1 MKTLICDCNGT
12 MKLDGPALAAAL
24 DKVPGADADGLATV
38 HTLLCRREAPAF
50 QKAAKATGAGEDL
63 LVACTQEQR
72 LFLELNE
79 QTEGAPSIQERP
91 IRFVNLRETAGW
103 SRSSATGEPAAAAAV
118 LPKMAALIAAAQ
130 RPDPE
135 PVPVVTYKS
144 QGRVLVMGPAVRAE
158 AAAQRLQDRLEVEL
172 LCTPQAGGRNGT
184 GVPQQRNR
192 LVHAGVPSRI
202 TGWLGQF
209 EVQWESANPIDL
221 DLCTRCN
228 ACLEVCPEG
237 AIGLDYQID
246 LSRCSGHRA
255 CVRVCEAAG
264 AIDFQRESQ
273 SGEGRFD
280 LILDLREQAAY
291 TQHQWPQGYVHVAP
305 EAGEAA
311 LWAAVVQLRELVGEF
326 DKPRFFQYKQ
336 KLCAHSRNEKTGCT
350 ACIDVCSAKAVRS
363 DASLKGKA
371 GASGPKVRRPDQQ
384 HVVGGQGG
392 GIIVEPYL
400 CVGCGACTTACPTG
414 ALSYQTPTAPELGG
428 RIRTM
433 LQAWRAA
440 GGQDRP
446 GAPVLLIHS
455 QERGGAF
462 IDELGRQTRLGRRGP
477 DGQVLRGLPAR
488 VLPLGVWHTASTGL
502 DIWLSALCWGA
513 AEVVVMLT
521 GEEAPD
527 YRTALQEQVDLAR
540 SIWQGLGYSGA
551 GVSLLEAA
559 PTSAHAG
566 LALPAA
572 PSMHALVQVD
582 KALSQLAPPVGS
594 AAAATAPAAAA
605 SAFKPATF
613 TVLPEK
619 RATLELCIDHLLSQ
633 APRPAAPAQAPVEAI
648 ALPGGQRFGSSP
660 FGTLVVDTQACTL
673 CLSCV
678 GACPQGALAD
688 NPEKPQLRFVE
699 KNCVQCGLCEKTCP
713 ENAISLQPRLWL
725 ADEGKARKQ
734 LRVLHEVEPFRCIRC
749 SKPFG
754 TLRAIESML
763 SKLAGHPA
771 FAGAG
776 ADRLKMCG
784 DCRVIDL
791 HTNPNEVRITDL

>member
-1 MKTLICDCNGT
+1 MKTLICDCNQT
-12 MKLDGPALAAAL
+12 MNLDGPALAAAL
-24 DKVPGADADGLATV
+24 EKVPGVDADGLQTV

-50 QKAAKATGAGEDL
+50 QKAAKGGDDL

-91 IRFVNLRETAGW
+91 IRFVNIREMAGW

-130 RPDPE
+130 RPEPD
-135 PVPVVTYKS
+135 PVPVVTYRS
-144 QGRVLVMGPAVRAE
+144 QGRVLVIGAADRAE
-158 AAAQRLQDRLEVEL
+158 AAGSALQDRLDVEL
-172 LCTPQAGGRNGT
+172 LCTPHGGGLSAP
-184 GVPQQRNR
+184 GVAQRRDR
-192 LVHAGVPSRI
+192 LVHAGDPTRI

-209 EVQWESANPIDL
+209 EVQWESRNPIDL

-228 ACLEVCPEG
+228 ACLEACPEG

-264 AIDFQRESQ
+264 AIDFQREAQ
-273 SGEGRFD
+273 TDEGRFD
-280 LILDLREQAAY
+280 LVLDLRDEPAFA
-291 TQHQWPQGYVHVAP
+291 QHQRPQGYQHVP
-305 EAGEAA
+305 PSAGERA
-311 LWAAVVQLRELVGEF
+311 LWDAVLQLRDLVGTF
-326 DKPRFFQYKQ
+326 DKPKFFQYKQ

-350 ACIDVCSAKAVRS
+350 ACIDVCSAQAVRS
-363 DASLKGKA
+363 DASLKGKSSA
-371 GASGPKVRRPDQQ
+371 LPKARRPDAQ

-392 GIIVEPYL
+392 GIIVEPFL
-400 CVGCGACTTACPTG
+400 CVGCGACTTVCPTG
-414 ALSYQTPTAPELGG
+414 ALSYQTPATPEMGG

-440 GGQDRP
+440 SGLERP
-446 GAPVLLIHS
+446 GAPIVLIHN
-455 QERGGAF
+455 QEQGSALIESLAR
-462 IDELGRQTRLGRRGP
+462 ESRLGRRGA

-488 VLPLGVWHTASTGL
+488 VLPVGVWHTASTGL

-527 YRTALQEQVDLAR
+527 YRQALQEQVALAR
-540 SIWQGLGYSGA
+540 SIWQGLGYA
-551 GVSLLEAA
+551 GEGVRLLQAPPTAGPTERLAA
-559 PTSAHAG
+559 LDGELAAIVSAHTRDRAPMPP
-566 LALPAA
+566 ALE
-572 PSMHALVQVD
+572 
-582 KALSQLAPPVGS
+582 
-594 AAAATAPAAAA
+594 
-605 SAFKPATF
+605 PATF

-619 RATLELCIDHLLSQ
+619 RATLELCIDHLS
-633 APRPAAPAQAPVEAI
+633 AQAAGRPETI
-648 ALPGGQRFGSSP
+648 ALPGGQTFGSSP
-660 FGTLVVDTQACTL
+660 FGTLVVDTEACTL

-699 KNCVQCGLCEKTCP
+699 KNCVQCGLCETTCP

-749 SKPFG
+749 AKPFG
-754 TLRAIESML
+754 TLRAIESMVA
-763 SKLAGHPA
+763 KLAGHPA

>member
-1 MKTLICDCNGT
+1 MKTLICDCNRT
-12 MKLDGPALAAAL
+12 MNLDGPALAAAL
-24 DKVPGADADGLATV
+24 EQVPGVDTDGLQTV

-50 QKAAKATGAGEDL
+50 QKAAKGGDDL

-79 QTEGAPSIQERP
+79 QTEGARSVQERP
-91 IRFVNLRETAGW
+91 IRFVNIRENAGW

-118 LPKMAALIAAAQ
+118 LPKLAALIAAAQ
-130 RPDPE
+130 RPDPD
-135 PVPVVTYKS
+135 PVPVVTYRS
-144 QGRVLVMGPAVRAE
+144 QGRALVIGPADRAE
-158 AAAQRLQDRLEVEL
+158 AAALRLQDRLDVEL
-172 LCTPQAGGRNGT
+172 LCTPQGGGRSAT
-184 GVPQQRNR
+184 GVAQRRDR
-192 LVHAGVPSRI
+192 LVHAGTPTRI

-246 LSRCSGHRA
+246 LSRCKSHRA

-264 AIDFQRESQ
+264 AIDFQREAKAD
-273 SGEGRFD
+273 EGRFD
-280 LILDLREQAAY
+280 LILDLREEPAF
-291 TQHQWPQGYVHVAP
+291 TQHQWPQGYRHVP
-305 EAGEAA
+305 PTAGQEA
-311 LWAAVVQLRELVGEF
+311 LWDAVTQLRELVGEF
-326 DKPRFFQYKQ
+326 DKPKFFQYKQ

-363 DASLKGKA
+363 DGSLKGKTSA
-371 GASGPKVRRPDQQ
+371 VAKARRPDAQ

-392 GIIVEPYL
+392 GIVVEPFL
-400 CVGCGACTTACPTG
+400 CVGCGACTTVCPTG
-414 ALSYQTPTAPELGG
+414 ALSYQTPTAPEMGG

-440 GGQDRP
+440 SGLERP
-446 GAPVLLIHS
+446 GAPIVLIHS
-455 QERGGAF
+455 QEQGTAL
-462 IDELGRQTRLGRRGP
+462 IEELARASRLGRRGA

-488 VLPLGVWHTASTGL
+488 VLPVGVWHTASTGL

-527 YRTALQEQVDLAR
+527 YRLALQEQAALAR
-540 SIWQGLGYSGA
+540 ALWQGLGYAGEGVRLLDAASPLHAPSGVQPPASGA
-551 GVSLLEAA
+551 PLERLAELDR
-559 PTSAHAG
+559 G
-566 LALPAA
+566 LAAIVADHTRDRAPLP
-572 PSMHALVQVD
+572 PAL
-582 KALSQLAPPVGS
+582 
-594 AAAATAPAAAA
+594 
-605 SAFKPATF
+605 KPATF

-619 RATLELCIDHLLSQ
+619 RATLELCIDHLM
-633 APRPAAPAQAPVEAI
+633 AGAAAKPEAI
-648 ALPGGQRFGSSP
+648 ALPGGQTFGSSP
-660 FGTLVVDTQACTL
+660 FGTLVVNTEACTL

-678 GACPQGALAD
+678 GACPQSALAD

-699 KNCVQCGLCEKTCP
+699 KNCVQCGLCETTCP

-754 TLRAIESML
+754 TLRAIESMVA
-763 SKLAGHPA
+763 KLASHPA

>member
-12 MKLDGPALAAAL
+12 MNLDGAALAAAL
-24 DKVPGADADGLATV
+24 EQVPGAEADGLQTV

-50 QKAAKATGAGEDL
+50 QRAAKGADDL

-72 LFLELNE
+72 LFLELSE
-79 QTEGAPSIQERP
+79 QTEGAPSLQERP

-103 SRSSATGEPAAAAAV
+103 SRSSATGEPATAGAV

-130 RPDPE
+130 RPDPD
-135 PVPVVTYKS
+135 PVPVVTYRS
-144 QGRVLVMGPAVRAE
+144 QGRVLVIGPADRAQ
-158 AAAQRLQDRLEVEL
+158 AAALRLQDRLEVEL
-172 LCTPQAGGRNGT
+172 LCTPASGGRSAGG
-184 GVPQQRNR
+184 VSQRRDR
-192 LVHAGVPSRI
+192 LVHAGVVSGV
-202 TGWLGQF
+202 TGWLGNF
-209 EVQWESANPIDL
+209 EVQWEASNPIDL

-255 CVRVCEAAG
+255 CLNVCEAAG
-264 AIDFQRESQ
+264 AIDFRRESQ
-273 SGEGRFD
+273 TGEGRYD
-280 LILDLREQAAY
+280 LVLDLREEPAY
-291 TQHQWPQGYVHVAP
+291 TQHQWPQGYLHVGP
-305 EAGEAA
+305 QAGEGA
-311 LWAAVVQLRELVGEF
+311 LWDAAVKLRELVGEF

-363 DASLKGKA
+363 DASLKGKTHA
-371 GASGPKVRRPDQQ
+371 QPKARRPDAAPA
-384 HVVGGQGG
+384 VGGQGG
-392 GIIVEPYL
+392 GIIVEPFL

-440 GGQDRP
+440 GGLDRP
-446 GAPVLLIHS
+446 GAPVLLVHS
-455 QERGGAF
+455 QERGGAL
-462 IDELGRQTRLGRRGP
+462 IDELGRHARLGRRGP

-540 SIWQGLGYSGA
+540 AIWQGLGYPGL
-551 GVSLLEAA
+551 GVRLLEAGEPFA
-559 PTSAHAG
+559 N
-566 LALPAA
+566 
-572 PSMHALVQVD
+572 
-582 KALSQLAPPVGS
+582 
-594 AAAATAPAAAA
+594 AAAAGARAGAAADLMALARLDQELATVVAATARERAPTPA
-605 SAFKPATF
+605 SFKPATF

-619 RATLELCIDHLLSQ
+619 RATLELCVDHLLGC
-633 APRPAAPAQAPVEAI
+633 APASAQAPEQRPEQI
-648 ALPGGQRFGSSP
+648 TLPGGQTFGSSP
-660 FGTLVVDTQACTL
+660 FGTLVVDTAACTL

-699 KNCVQCGLCEKTCP
+699 KNCVQCGLCQTTCP

-763 SKLAGHPA
+763 TKLAGHPA

-791 HTNPNEVRITDL
+791 HSNPSEVRITDL

>member
-1 MKTLICDCNGT
+1 
-12 MKLDGPALAAAL
+12 
-24 DKVPGADADGLATV
+24 
-38 HTLLCRREAPAF
+38 
-50 QKAAKATGAGEDL
+50 
-63 LVACTQEQR
+63 
-72 LFLELNE
+72 
-79 QTEGAPSIQERP
+79 
-91 IRFVNLRETAGW
+91 
-103 SRSSATGEPAAAAAV
+103 
-118 LPKMAALIAAAQ
+118 
-130 RPDPE
+130 
-135 PVPVVTYKS
+135 
-144 QGRVLVMGPAVRAE
+144 
-158 AAAQRLQDRLEVEL
+158 
-172 LCTPQAGGRNGT
+172 
-184 GVPQQRNR
+184 
-192 LVHAGVPSRI
+192 
-202 TGWLGQF
+202 
-209 EVQWESANPIDL
+209 
-221 DLCTRCN
+221 
-228 ACLEVCPEG
+228 
-237 AIGLDYQID
+237 
-246 LSRCSGHRA
+246 
-255 CVRVCEAAG
+255 
-264 AIDFQRESQ
+264 
-273 SGEGRFD
+273 
-280 LILDLREQAAY
+280 
-291 TQHQWPQGYVHVAP
+291 
-305 EAGEAA
+305 
-311 LWAAVVQLRELVGEF
+311 
-326 DKPRFFQYKQ
+326 
-336 KLCAHSRNEKTGCT
+336 
-350 ACIDVCSAKAVRS
+350 VRS

-371 GASGPKVRRPDQQ
+371 GTSGAKVRRPDQQ

-540 SIWQGLGYSGA
+540 AIWQGLGYSGA

-566 LALPAA
+566 LASATV
-572 PSMHALVQVD
+572 PSTQALVQVD

-594 AAAATAPAAAA
+594 AVAAAAPAAAA
-605 SAFKPATF
+605 SVFKPATF

-633 APRPAAPAQAPVEAI
+633 VPRSAAPAQVPVEAI